1 MKKIICMI
9 VTLSLVVCLT
19 SCGWNKNQVDME
31 NNDNRIT
38 LIYNDG
44 FCRIYVD
51 NETGVQY
58 INNDGIC
65 VMVDENKEPLI
76 YHPTEKGGVKE

>member
-1 MKKIICMI
+1 MKKIICVFVI
-9 VTLSLVVCLT
+9 LALIISLSAF
-19 SCGWNKNQVDME
+19 GWNDTSIDNE
-31 NNDNRIT
+31 NNDNRMT

-51 NETGVQY
+51 NETGIQY

-65 VMVDENKEPLI
+65 VMVDENGNPLI
-76 YHPTEKGGVKE
+76 YQLTEKGSAE

>member
-1 MKKIICMI
+1 MKKIIGVFMI
-9 VTLSLVVCLT
+9 MALVLSLIA
-19 SCGWNKNQVDME
+19 CGWNDSLVDME
-31 NNDNRIT
+31 NNNNRIT

-51 NETGVQY
+51 NETGIQY

-65 VMVDENKEPLI
+65 VMVDENGNPLI
-76 YHPTEKGGVKE
+76 YHPTGKGGSVE

>member
-1 MKKIICMI
+1 MKKIICVFVI
-9 VTLSLVVCLT
+9 LALVISLSA
-19 SCGWNKNQVDME
+19 CGWKYTSIDKE
-31 NNDNRIT
+31 NNDNRMT

-58 INNDGIC
+58 INNRGIC
-65 VMVDENKEPLI
+65 VMIDESGKPLI
-76 YHPTEKGGVKE
+76 YHPTEKGGAEG

>member
-1 MKKIICMI
+1 MKKMLAVVIAL
-9 VTLSLVVCLT
+9 VLLVSLT
-19 SCGWNKNQVDME
+19 ACGWNKSQRDME

-51 NETGVQY
+51 NETGIQY
-58 INNDGIC
+58 LNNGGIC
-65 VMVDENKEPLI
+65 VMVDENGDPLI
-76 YHPTEKGGVKE
+76 YHPTEKGGKE